1 MKRKR
6 KGGIIPQ
13 ILMILLVVVILFP
26 LYFMSVNSFK
36 THEEYVNNM
45 IGLPQ
50 AFTVQNYVEAFEG
63 KPFGQWFLNSM
74 LLTIAAVLVTGIL
87 ALLAGYAFAKMKFRG
102 QKALFRVIVPLM
114 SVPPVVMIIPQFQ
127 IIKIFG
133 LVNTRV
139 SVIIIYVGIMLPMT
153 IYLMRNFMKTVP
165 DSLLD
170 AAKID
175 GCGRLKALTAIMMPL
190 SIPALITSS
199 LVNIV
204 WVWNELLISL
214 VFLQREEL
222 RTLMV
227 GITLFKGRFTLDI
240 PVIMAG
246 LVIATVPIAN
256 SRFLR
261 TAGPHFPDSPGHI
274 KRTAWDIGR
283 ARGAPPC

>member
-87 ALLAGYAFAKMKFRG
+87 ALLAGYAFAKMKFKG
-102 QKALFRVIVPLM
+102 QKALFHVIVPLM

-246 LVIATVPIAN
+246 LVIATVPIVVIYIFAQKY
-256 SRFLR
+256 LVEGML
-261 TAGPHFPDSPGHI
+261 AGSV
-274 KRTAWDIGR
+274 KE
-283 ARGAPPC
+283 

>member
-45 IGLPQ
+45 IGLPH

-246 LVIATVPIAN
+246 LVIATLPIVVIYIFAQKY
-256 SRFLR
+256 LVEGML
-261 TAGPHFPDSPGHI
+261 AGSV
-274 KRTAWDIGR
+274 KE
-283 ARGAPPC
+283 

>member
-45 IGLPQ
+45 IGLPH

-102 QKALFRVIVPLM
+102 QKALFRAIVPLM

-214 VFLQREEL
+214 VVLQREEL

-246 LVIATVPIAN
+246 LVIATVPIVVIYIFAQKY
-256 SRFLR
+256 LVEGML
-261 TAGPHFPDSPGHI
+261 AGSV
-274 KRTAWDIGR
+274 KE
-283 ARGAPPC
+283 

>member
-6 KGGIIPQ
+6 GRGITSQ
-13 ILMILLVVVILFP
+13 LLMISLVIVIIFP
-26 LYFMSVNSFK
+26 LYFMTVNSFK

-45 IGLPQ
+45 IGIPK
-50 AFTVQNYVEAFEG
+50 AFTMQNYIDAFQG
-63 KPFGQWFLNSM
+63 KPFGQWFLNS
-74 LLTIAAVLVTGIL
+74 LILTAAAAFFTGIV

-102 QKALFRVIVPLM
+102 RELLFGMIVPLM
-114 SVPPVVMIIPQFQ
+114 SVPPVAMIIPQFR
-127 IIKIFG
+127 IIKIMG
-133 LVNTRV
+133 LVNTRI
-139 SVIIIYVGIMLPMT
+139 SVILIYVGIMLPMT

-175 GCGRLKALTAIMMPL
+175 GCNSRKALLFVMVPL
-190 SIPALITSS
+190 SVPALITSS

-214 VFLQREEL
+214 VFLQKESL

-227 GITLFKGRFTLDI
+227 GITLFKGRFTLNI

-246 LVIATVPIAN
+246 LVIATVPIVIIYIFAQKY
-256 SRFLR
+256 LVEGML
-261 TAGPHFPDSPGHI
+261 AGSV
-274 KRTAWDIGR
+274 KE
-283 ARGAPPC
+283 

>member
-240 PVIMAG
+240 PVTMAG
-246 LVIATVPIAN
+246 LVIATVPIVVIYIFAQKY
-256 SRFLR
+256 LVEGML
-261 TAGPHFPDSPGHI
+261 AGSV
-274 KRTAWDIGR
+274 KE
-283 ARGAPPC
+283 

>member
-45 IGLPQ
+45 IGLPH

-102 QKALFRVIVPLM
+102 QKALFRAIVPLM

-246 LVIATVPIAN
+246 LVIATVPIVVIYIFAQKY
-256 SRFLR
+256 LVEGML
-261 TAGPHFPDSPGHI
+261 AGSV
-274 KRTAWDIGR
+274 KE
-283 ARGAPPC
+283 

>member
-6 KGGIIPQ
+6 GRGITSQ
-13 ILMILLVVVILFP
+13 VLMISLVIVIIFP
-26 LYFMSVNSFK
+26 LYFMTVNSFK

-45 IGLPQ
+45 IGIPK
-50 AFTVQNYVEAFEG
+50 AFTMQNYIDAFQG
-63 KPFGQWFLNSM
+63 KPFGQWFLNS
-74 LLTIAAVLVTGIL
+74 LILTAAAAFFTGIV

-102 QKALFRVIVPLM
+102 RELLFGMIVPLM
-114 SVPPVVMIIPQFQ
+114 SVPPVAMIIPQFR
-127 IIKIFG
+127 IIKIMG
-133 LVNTRV
+133 LVNTRI
-139 SVIIIYVGIMLPMT
+139 SVILIYVGIMLPMT

-175 GCGRLKALTAIMMPL
+175 GCNSKKALLFVMVPL
-190 SIPALITSS
+190 SVPALITSS

-214 VFLQREEL
+214 VFLQKESL

-227 GITLFKGRFTLDI
+227 GITLFKGRFTLNI

-246 LVIATVPIAN
+246 LVIATVPIVIIYIFAQKY
-256 SRFLR
+256 LVEGML
-261 TAGPHFPDSPGHI
+261 AGSV
-274 KRTAWDIGR
+274 KE
-283 ARGAPPC
+283 

>member
-45 IGLPQ
+45 IGLPH

-102 QKALFRVIVPLM
+102 QTALFLVIVPLM

-246 LVIATVPIAN
+246 LVIATVPIVVIYIFAQKY
-256 SRFLR
+256 LVEGML
-261 TAGPHFPDSPGHI
+261 AGSV
-274 KRTAWDIGR
+274 KE
-283 ARGAPPC
+283 

>member
-6 KGGIIPQ
+6 RGMIPQ
-13 ILMILLVVVILFP
+13 LLMILLVIVIIFP
-26 LYFMSVNSFK
+26 LYFMTINSFK
-36 THEEYVNNM
+36 THEEYVSNM
-45 IGLPQ
+45 IEIPHT
-50 AFTVQNYVEAFEG
+50 FTVQNYIEAFQG
-63 KPFGQWFLNSM
+63 KPFGQWFMNSM
-74 LLTIAAVLVTGIL
+74 ILTVAAVLITGII

-102 QKALFRVIVPLM
+102 SRALFNMIVPLM
-114 SVPPVVMIIPQFQ
+114 SVPPVVMIIPQFR

-139 SVIIIYVGIMLPMT
+139 SVILIYVGIMLPMT

-175 GCGRLKALTAIMMPL
+175 GCSKRKALTSIMVPL
-190 SIPALITSS
+190 TVPALITSS
-199 LVNIV
+199 LVNVV

-214 VFLQREEL
+214 VFLQNEDL

-227 GITLFKGRFTLDI
+227 GITLFKGRFTLNI

-246 LVIATVPIAN
+246 LVIATVPIIIIYIFAQKY
-256 SRFLR
+256 LVEGML
-261 TAGPHFPDSPGHI
+261 AGSV
-274 KRTAWDIGR
+274 KE
-283 ARGAPPC
+283 

>member
-45 IGLPQ
+45 IGLPH

-102 QKALFRVIVPLM
+102 QKALFRAIVPLM

-246 LVIATVPIAN
+246 LVIATVLIVVIYIFAQKY
-256 SRFLR
+256 LVEGML
-261 TAGPHFPDSPGHI
+261 AGSV
-274 KRTAWDIGR
+274 KE
-283 ARGAPPC
+283 

>member
-45 IGLPQ
+45 IGLPH

-102 QKALFRVIVPLM
+102 QKALFRAIVPLM

-170 AAKID
+170 AGKID

-246 LVIATVPIAN
+246 LVIATVPIVVIYIFAQKY
-256 SRFLR
+256 LVEGML
-261 TAGPHFPDSPGHI
+261 AGSV
-274 KRTAWDIGR
+274 KE
-283 ARGAPPC
+283 

>member
-45 IGLPQ
+45 IGLPH

-102 QKALFRVIVPLM
+102 QKVLFRVIVPLM

-246 LVIATVPIAN
+246 LVIATVPIVVIYIFAQKY
-256 SRFLR
+256 LVEGML
-261 TAGPHFPDSPGHI
+261 AGSV
-274 KRTAWDIGR
+274 KE
-283 ARGAPPC
+283 

>member
-6 KGGIIPQ
+6 RGMIPQ
-13 ILMILLVVVILFP
+13 LLMILLVIVIIFP
-26 LYFMSVNSFK
+26 LYFMTINSFK
-36 THEEYVNNM
+36 THEEYVSNM
-45 IGLPQ
+45 IGIPHT
-50 AFTVQNYVEAFEG
+50 FTVQNYIEAFQG
-63 KPFGQWFLNSM
+63 KPFGQWFMNSM
-74 LLTIAAVLVTGIL
+74 ILTVAAVLITGII

-102 QKALFRVIVPLM
+102 SRALFNMIVPLM
-114 SVPPVVMIIPQFQ
+114 SVPPVVMIIPQFR

-139 SVIIIYVGIMLPMT
+139 SVILIYVGIMLPMT

-175 GCGRLKALTAIMMPL
+175 GCSKRKALTSIMVPL
-190 SIPALITSS
+190 TVPALITSS
-199 LVNIV
+199 LVNVV

-214 VFLQREEL
+214 VFLQNEDL

-227 GITLFKGRFTLDI
+227 GITLFKGRFTLNI

-246 LVIATVPIAN
+246 LVIATVPIIIIYIFAQKN
-256 SRFLR
+256 LVEGML
-261 TAGPHFPDSPGHI
+261 AGSV
-274 KRTAWDIGR
+274 KE
-283 ARGAPPC
+283 